1 MMFAKNGLKS
11 LVSLFFFVV
20 TSLSF
25 GQEKP
30 TKFAIGASYGIGNEL
45 SNDDYSYTN
54 RYVKGQFYYLLKKTT
69 HFEFQVLV
77 EPEIN
82 FATHQLL
89 NFYFVTP
96 DEPNFQERRDR
107 FTKLKD
113 LREYVLHLGFL
124 VRKPLS
130 KQWSIYALGSV
141 GPMITDTETERL
153 SKGFAFSD
161 VFGLGVTFKSKH
173 IIFDFR
179 PNLRHNSNAG
189 LQNSN
194 AGFNTLNFDFGVVFP
209 L

>member
-1 MMFAKNGLKS
+1 MQKS
-11 LVSLFFFVV
+11 ILLFIFFIGISVV
-20 TSLSF
+20 F
-25 GQEKP
+25 GQEK
-30 TKFAIGASYGIGNEL
+30 TSKLSVGASYGFGNEL
-45 SNDDYSYTN
+45 KNTDYTYTN
-54 RYVKGQFYYLLKKTT
+54 RYVKGQLYYSLKETKN
-69 HFEFQVLV
+69 FEFQVLL

-96 DEPNFQERRDR
+96 DEPNFEERRVR

-113 LREYVLHLGFL
+113 IREYVLHVGFL
-124 VRKPLS
+124 VRKPLTES
-130 KQWSIYALGSV
+130 FSIYALLSV
-141 GPMITDTETERL
+141 GPMFTDTETERL

-161 VFGLGVTFKSKH
+161 VLGLGISYKTKHVT
-173 IIFDFR
+173 FDFR

-194 AGFNTLNFDFGVVFP
+194 AGFNTLNYDFGVVFP

>member
-1 MMFAKNGLKS
+1 MQKS
-11 LVSLFFFVV
+11 ILLFIFFIGISVV
-20 TSLSF
+20 F
-25 GQEKP
+25 GQEKAS
-30 TKFAIGASYGIGNEL
+30 KFSVGASYGFGNEL
-45 SNDDYSYTN
+45 KNTDYTYTN
-54 RYVKGQFYYLLKKTT
+54 RYVKGQVYYSLKKTKN
-69 HFEFQVLV
+69 FEFQVLL

-96 DEPNFQERRDR
+96 DEPNFEERRAR

-113 LREYVLHLGFL
+113 IREYVLHVGFL
-124 VRKPLS
+124 VRKPLTES
-130 KQWSIYALGSV
+130 FSIYALVSV
-141 GPMITDTETERL
+141 GPMFTDTETERL

-161 VFGLGVTFKSKH
+161 VFGLGISYKTKHVT
-173 IIFDFR
+173 FDFR

-194 AGFNTLNFDFGVVFP
+194 AGFNTLNYDFGVVFP

>member
-1 MMFAKNGLKS
+1 MQKS
-11 LVSLFFFVV
+11 ILLFIFFIGISVV
-20 TSLSF
+20 F
-25 GQEKP
+25 GQEK
-30 TKFAIGASYGIGNEL
+30 TSKFSVGASYGFGNEL
-45 SNDDYSYTN
+45 KNTDYTYTN
-54 RYVKGQFYYLLKKTT
+54 RYVKGQVYYSLKTT
-69 HFEFQVLV
+69 KNFEFQVLL

-96 DEPNFQERRDR
+96 DEPNFEERRAR

-113 LREYVLHLGFL
+113 IREYVLHVGFL
-124 VRKPLS
+124 VRKPLTERF
-130 KQWSIYALGSV
+130 SIYILGSV
-141 GPMITDTETERL
+141 GPMFTDTETERL

-161 VFGLGVTFKSKH
+161 VLGLGISYKTKHVT
-173 IIFDFR
+173 FDFR

-194 AGFNTLNFDFGVVFP
+194 AGFNTLNYDFGVVFP